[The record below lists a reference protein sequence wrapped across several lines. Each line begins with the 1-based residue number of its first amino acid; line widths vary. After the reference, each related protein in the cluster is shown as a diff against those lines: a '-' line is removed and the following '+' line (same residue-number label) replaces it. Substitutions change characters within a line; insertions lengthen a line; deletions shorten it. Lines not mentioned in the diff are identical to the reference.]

1 MKVLKNKTIKI
12 GTKISLLATGGCGSN
27 NHKPSCKPAFTN

>member
-1 MKVLKNKTIKI
+1 MKVLKNKTNNITK
-12 GTKISLLATGGCGSN
+12 KISVLATGGCGSN